1 MLSSGKPT
9 LARRRILLTGGTG
22 FVGKR
27 LLDMLEQ
34 RKDDNE
40 VVVLASASVAGR
52 ASIVVRRDGDGIWDF
67 TDVDLSAQGGFDTV
81 LHLGA
86 FTPKAGSEANDVALA
101 SSNIVNTLALIER
114 LPPPRRFVFA
124 STLDVYGGASQPLR
138 EDTPAQPQSLYGAA
152 KLYCERMLL
161 AWSAAQPATRTTIAR
176 IGHIYGPGEGAYRK
190 FIPETIRRLK
200 DGLPPNVTSR
210 GTERR
215 SFLYVDDCCNALIA
229 LINQG
234 LDTPIV
240 NIASSNAVSIGDIA
254 GILSD
259 IAREKGI
266 AIPNWQPVGNVDVP
280 DVVVDAS
287 LLNRIVNLP
296 QTDLRTGLREEF
308 DMVGA

>member
-1 MLSSGKPT
+1 MLSSGR
-9 LARRRILLTGGTG
+9 LILGRRRILLTGATG

-34 RKDDNE
+34 RGQDNE
-40 VVVLASASVAGR
+40 VVVLASAPVAER
-52 ASIVVRRDGDGIWDF
+52 ATIVIRRGGDGIWDF
-67 TDVDLSAQGGFDTV
+67 TDVDLSTQDVFDTV
-81 LHLGA
+81 FHLGA
-86 FTPKAGSEANDVALA
+86 FTPKDGSQANNITLA

-124 STLDVYGGASQPLR
+124 STLDVYGSASQPLR
-138 EDTPAQPQSLYGAA
+138 EDTPTHPQSLYGAA

-161 AWSAAQPATRTTIAR
+161 AWSSARPATRTTIAR
-176 IGHIYGPGEGAYRK
+176 IGHIYGPGEAAYRK

-200 DGLPPNVTSR
+200 DSLPPNVTSR

-215 SFLYVDDCCNALIA
+215 SFLYVDDCCSALIA
-229 LINQG
+229 LIDQG
-234 LDTPIV
+234 LDIPIV
-240 NIASSNAVSIGDIA
+240 NIASSEAVSIGDIA
-254 GILSD
+254 QMLSD

-266 AIPNWQPVGNVDVP
+266 AIPDWQPAGNIDVP

-287 LLNRIVNLP
+287 LLRRIVTLS

-308 DMVGA
+308 DMVDA